1 MLRSLISENPVL
13 LLFLVL
19 GIGYVIGGIRFGSF
33 QLGAVAGV
41 LLAGLLLGHLGFE
54 SNPAIQSLGF
64 VLFIFSVGYQAG
76 PKFVQGAGQHFVTDF
91 RHAGFIRRVH
101 AANQSAGRFG
111 ALNPDT
117 LLDIRRRAIDF
128 RVLLNIFDHGAPVHQ
143 LAVGRL
149 DGRMSDGAEDA
160 RTQFLFEPV
169 HDGNHGGHQ

>member
-1 MLRSLISENPVL
+1 MLYDLIHDNPVL

-76 PKFVQGAGQHFVTDF
+76 PRFVQA
-91 RHAGFIRRVH
+91 IRK
-101 AANQSAGRFG
+101 
-111 ALNPDT
+111 
-117 LLDIRRRAIDF
+117 
-128 RVLLNIFDHGAPVHQ
+128 
-143 LAVGRL
+143 
-149 DGRMSDGAEDA
+149 DGRRYLLIAVIVAASG
-160 RTQFLFEPV
+160 FLRER
-169 HDGNHGGHQ
+169 